1 MISSK
6 KVKKAMKKIE
16 KYCKENNLNGHH
28 FNLKVFK
35 NELNTYMQVKGA
47 DNGSGRPSQFYKNAN
62 T

>member
-47 DNGSGRPSQFYKNAN
+47 DNGSGRPS
-62 T
+62 